1 MQDLQHVT
9 ITLDSQQAETLV
21 NILVQRVRSQ
31 DYTINYLRDELELR
45 EPGGIKSTFDSA
57 LTGEGLRDE

>member
-31 DYTINYLRDELELR
+31 DYTIGYLRDELELR
-45 EPGGIKSTFDSA
+45 EPCGIKSTFDSA

>member
-31 DYTINYLRDELELR
+31 DYTIGYLRDELAAKEL
-45 EPGGIKSTFDSA
+45 GGIKSTFEEA
-57 LTGEGLRDE
+57 LQGDG

>member
-31 DYTINYLRDELELR
+31 DYTIRYLRDELELR

-57 LTGEGLRDE
+57 LVGEGLRDE

>member
-21 NILVQRVRSQ
+21 NILVQRVSSQ
-31 DYTINYLRDELELR
+31 DYTIDYLRDELEAR
-45 EPGGIKSTFDSA
+45 GPGGIKSTFDSA
-57 LTGEGLRDE
+57 LVGDGLQNE